1 MQPWSNRGYEYSSL
15 SIFPSFITWLIK
27 LCIQGSCT
35 FEYLPLKSGTMS
47 GRLIFTSSDLGTYQY
62 DLNLTA
68 LPPAPEPPTHYNTWL
83 GATQTHAVKFTNFS
97 KHKTEFIVKI
107 DSPDWST
114 ERAIPVA
121 QAATA
126 GSEVTFDVNYE
137 PTQLG
142 KRSTMMTVSQSE

>member
-1 MQPWSNRGYEYSSL
+1 
-15 SIFPSFITWLIK
+15 
-27 LCIQGSCT
+27 
-35 FEYLPLKSGTMS
+35 MS

-142 KRSTMMTVSQSE
+142 KRSTMMTVRYRQSESNEMCGLDWGDMAGIGHYPFHGNN